1 MKAMIFAAGIG
12 SRLYP
17 ITSKKP
23 KALVEVGGKT
33 MLEHTIRHLK
43 EYGAEAIIINV
54 HHFAGQIRQ
63 FIRQHDSFGMEI
75 AFSDETGQL
84 LDTGGGLKK
93 ACWFFSKKEPF
104 IVHNVDVLSNLDL
117 HQLYRFQNQQDALAT
132 LAVRQR
138 QSSRYLLFDTS
149 NRLCGWENQKTGETQ
164 LIRPAEN
171 YKKFAFSG
179 IQVIHPDLFQLMP
192 QNHVFSITQTYLQ
205 AGSQHTIKAFPEEN
219 SWWFDIGTPENL
231 QKARRFMNGSR

>member
-17 ITSKKP
+17 ITSQKP

-43 EYGAEAIIINV
+43 DYGTEAIIINV
-54 HHFAGQIRQ
+54 HHFADQIRQ
-63 FIRQHDSFGMEI
+63 FVHQHNSFSIEI

-93 ACWFFSKKEPF
+93 ASWFFSEKEPF
-104 IVHNVDVLSNLDL
+104 IVHNVDVLSNLNL
-117 HQLYRFQNQQDALAT
+117 HQLYQYQTDQNALAT

-149 NRLCGWENQKTGETQ
+149 NRLCGWENRKTGETK
-164 LIRPAEN
+164 LIRPAKN
-171 YKKFAFSG
+171 SRRLAFSG
-179 IQVIHPDLFQLMP
+179 IQVIHPDLLQWMP
-192 QNHVFSITQTYLQ
+192 REKVFSITQTYLE
-205 AGSQHTIKAFPEEN
+205 AGSQNTIQAFPEKN
-219 SWWFDIGTPENL
+219 SWWFDIGNPENL
-231 QKARRFMNGSR
+231 QQARRFMTQLP